1 MPRRKTR
8 DLSSMPDKHDAPRA
22 IAKVWVRTKQAMD
35 CEEEAV
41 EALMAASPGKPAAQ
55 ARAASLEQ
63 AKERMLQQ
71 LDALPLR
78 HKRAVLKA
86 LIEAR
91 EY

>member
-1 MPRRKTR
+1 
-8 DLSSMPDKHDAPRA
+8 
-22 IAKVWVRTKQAMD
+22 V
-35 CEEEAV
+35 
-41 EALMAASPGKPAAQ
+41 
-55 ARAASLEQ
+55 SLEQ

-78 HKRAVLKA
+78 HKRVVLKA